1 MIVGHILIGNLLTRA
16 NFTEQAEA
24 FACFKCENHRLGV
37 VKKSIIT
44 KGGTNSFPA
53 DDKDEQHVKKLVA
66 EIKKG
71 NKQAFTELVNRYR
84 GQVASLA
91 YKMVNDYDEAADIAQ
106 IVFVKM
112 SKNIWRYDE
121 SKKFY
126 TWLYRITV
134 NAAIDYIRKHK
145 RHRHEPLDNF
155 RETIENIQS
164 DPESHYRRQ
173 QISGFISEATKALN
187 EKQRS
192 AFILR
197 DVEGCKI
204 DDVANIMNM
213 PEATVRWYLHRARTK
228 VRKELLR
235 SCPKLLL
242 MLGIK

>member
-1 MIVGHILIGNLLTRA
+1 
-16 NFTEQAEA
+16 
-24 FACFKCENHRLGV
+24 LGKV
-37 VKKSIIT
+37 REDKIKK
-44 KGGTNSFPA
+44 NSTSPIPPH
-53 DDKDEQHVKKLVA
+53 DKDERYVKKLVA
-66 EIKKG
+66 EIKRG

-84 GQVASLA
+84 SQVASLA
-91 YKMVNDYDEAADIAQ
+91 YKMVNDYDEAADISQ

-121 SKKFY
+121 NKKFY

-145 RHRHEPLDNF
+145 RHRHEPLENF
-155 RETIENIQS
+155 RESIENIAS
-164 DPESHYRRQ
+164 DPEFYYRRQ
-173 QISGFISEATKALN
+173 QISDFINQAALSLN

-228 VRKELLR
+228 VRKELMR
-235 SCPKLLL
+235 NCPQLLL
-242 MLGIK
+242 LLGIK

>member
-1 MIVGHILIGNLLTRA
+1 M
-16 NFTEQAEA
+16 
-24 FACFKCENHRLGV
+24 
-37 VKKSIIT
+37 KKSVRQCFWNNLFRLCVLHLNT
-44 KGGTNSFPA
+44 HGLGTLKKGTISKAVTRRIPA
-53 DDKDEQHVKKLVA
+53 DDKDEEHVKKLVA
-66 EIKKG
+66 EIKRG
-71 NKQAFTELVNRYR
+71 NKLAFTELVNRYR
-84 GQVASLA
+84 SQVASLA
-91 YKMVNDYDEAADIAQ
+91 YKMVNDYDEAADISQ

-121 SKKFY
+121 NKRFY
-126 TWLYRITV
+126 TWLYRITI

-155 RETIENIQS
+155 RETIENLQA
-164 DPESHYRRQ
+164 DPEFSFRRQ
-173 QISGFISEATKALN
+173 QISNFINEAAKSLN

-228 VRKELLR
+228 VRKELMR
-235 SCPKLLL
+235 NCPQLL
-242 MLGIK
+242 MLLGIK

>member
-1 MIVGHILIGNLLTRA
+1 M
-16 NFTEQAEA
+16 
-24 FACFKCENHRLGV
+24 
-37 VKKSIIT
+37 KKGRT
-44 KGGTNSFPA
+44 TQNGTYHNSA
-53 DDKDEQHVKKLVA
+53 DDNDEQHVKQLVA

-71 NKQAFTELVNRYR
+71 NKLAFTELVNRYR
-84 GQVASLA
+84 SQVASLA
-91 YKMVNDYDEAADIAQ
+91 YKMVNDYDEAADISQ

-121 SKKFY
+121 KKKFY

-145 RHRHEPLDNF
+145 RHRHEPLENF
-155 RETIENIQS
+155 RETIENLQA
-164 DPESHYRRQ
+164 DPEFSYRRQ
-173 QISGFISEATKALN
+173 QISEFIDEATKSLN

-204 DDVANIMNM
+204 DDVATIMNM

-235 SCPKLLL
+235 NCPQLLL
-242 MLGIK
+242 LLGIK

>member
-1 MIVGHILIGNLLTRA
+1 MKED
-16 NFTEQAEA
+16 NFKNARSGA
-24 FACFKCENHRLGV
+24 ALPN
-37 VKKSIIT
+37 
-44 KGGTNSFPA
+44 
-53 DDKDEQHVKKLVA
+53 DKDERHVKRLVA
-66 EIKKG
+66 EIKRG
-71 NKQAFTELVNRYR
+71 NKQAFTELVKRYR
-84 GQVASLA
+84 SQVASLA

-112 SKNIWRYDE
+112 SRNIWRYDE

-145 RHRHEPLDNF
+145 RHRHEPLENF
-155 RETIENIQS
+155 RESIENAAA
-164 DPESHYRRQ
+164 DPEFSYRRQ
-173 QISGFISEATKALN
+173 QISRFINQAAKSLN

-228 VRKELLR
+228 VRKELIR
-235 SCPKLLL
+235 NCPQLLL

>member
-1 MIVGHILIGNLLTRA
+1 M
-16 NFTEQAEA
+16 
-24 FACFKCENHRLGV
+24 
-37 VKKSIIT
+37 KKHNT
-44 KGGTNSFPA
+44 KIKSTVLPNN
-53 DDKDEQHVKKLVA
+53 DDDEQDVKRLVA

-71 NKQAFTELVNRYR
+71 NKLAFTELVNRYR
-84 GQVASLA
+84 SQVAALA

-112 SKNIWRYDE
+112 SNNIWRYDE

-134 NAAIDYIRKHK
+134 NAAIDYIRKHR
-145 RHRHEPLDNF
+145 RHRHEPLENF
-155 RETIENIQS
+155 RESIENINA
-164 DPESHYRRQ
+164 DPEFHFRRQ
-173 QISGFISEATKALN
+173 QISGYISEATKSLN
-187 EKQRS
+187 DKQRS

-213 PEATVRWYLHRARTK
+213 PEATVRWYLHRARSK
-228 VRKELLR
+228 VRKELMR
-235 SCPKLLL
+235 NCPQLLL

>member
-1 MIVGHILIGNLLTRA
+1 MAKVVGTDQSNNL
-16 NFTEQAEA
+16 FW
-24 FACFKCENHRLGV
+24 KYIDRLGD
-37 VKKSIIT
+37 VKEDKPRKIRHSAPPI
-44 KGGTNSFPA
+44 
-53 DDKDEQHVKKLVA
+53 DKDERHVKRLVA
-66 EIKKG
+66 EIKRG

-84 GQVASLA
+84 SQVAALA

-112 SKNIWRYDE
+112 SRNIWRYDE

-155 RETIENIQS
+155 RESIENIATN
-164 DPESHYRRQ
+164 PEFSYRRH
-173 QISGFISEATKALN
+173 QISDFINQATKSLN

-204 DDVANIMNM
+204 DDVATIMNM

-235 SCPKLLL
+235 NCPQLLVI
-242 MLGIK
+242 LGIR